1 LKRSEVH
8 PDRAESR
15 GDVRLRRNVRA
26 DRDRLAAA
34 AFTFAASLMVVPLAT
49 LTQGGAARFYRWPA
63 ALGFIGVVGGVAMLA
78 DHLARA

>member
-1 LKRSEVH
+1 
-8 PDRAESR
+8 
-15 GDVRLRRNVRA
+15 
-26 DRDRLAAA
+26 
-34 AFTFAASLMVVPLAT
+34 MVVPLAT

>member
-15 GDVRLRRNVRA
+15 GDVRLRRDVRA
-26 DRDRLAAA
+26 DRDRFAAA
-34 AFTFAASLMVVPLAT
+34 AFTFAAPLMVVPLAA
-49 LTQGGAARFYRWPA
+49 LTQGKAARFYRWAAA
-63 ALGFIGVVGGVAMLA
+63 ALGFVGVVAMLA